1 MWRRLPYFLCLGMGQ
16 RGANAKTL
24 AMMAKVVD
32 GTRVFIKHLRLLEES
47 SASNATMETDYS
59 ERKLTKMTEF

>member
-1 MWRRLPYFLCLGMGQ
+1 MGQ